1 MAFRLPGF
9 KSLLPVLPV
18 SPRLCSA
25 LPPDQVALEA
35 HGRHVLP
42 SVSFPTPTPE
52 PDSRPLTAG
61 GGAEAGGASPSITQR
76 EKPQIRLSLSAPVM
90 LKGKRATV
98 VVQGHSSLL
107 TAVLAQ
113 DSPSDESVVCSAA
126 SPDQGWGQGRAAAD
140 WQKFTAKFSLDTL
153 CWGRDKEVL
162 LWMPAKGGAAPVG
175 GIGTIPQQCRP
186 IATRGT
192 RAPSG
197 RVWITAQ
204 LPPPAQHRPRPPG
217 APRAMLLC

>member
-9 KSLLPVLPV
+9 KSLLPVWPG
-18 SPRLCSA
+18 SPRLCPA

-42 SVSFPTPTPE
+42 SASFPTPTPE

-90 LKGKRATV
+90 LKGKRAMV
-98 VVQGHSSLL
+98 EVQGHSSLL

-140 WQKFTAKFSLDTL
+140 WQKFTAKFSLDKL
-153 CWGRDKEVL
+153 CWGQDKEVL
-162 LWMPAKGGAAPVG
+162 LWMPAKGGGCPGRRHRHNSPAVPPHRHQRDRGSLGQGLDHGPAP
-175 GIGTIPQQCRP
+175 TSCPTQ
-186 IATRGT
+186 T
-192 RAPSG
+192 
-197 RVWITAQ
+197 
-204 LPPPAQHRPRPPG
+204 
-217 APRAMLLC
+217 